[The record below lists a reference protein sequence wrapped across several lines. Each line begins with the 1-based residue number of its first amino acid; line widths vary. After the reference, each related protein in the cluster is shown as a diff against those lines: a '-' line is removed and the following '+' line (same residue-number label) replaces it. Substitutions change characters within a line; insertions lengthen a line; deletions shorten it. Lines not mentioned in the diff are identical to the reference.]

1 MHQGLDGTH
10 RQRGDTSHRS
20 PDPLGAEPPPVAR
33 LANGDGGA
41 ETQRAVKS
49 PAAPR
54 QLVLGRGGVTAA
66 DTRPRRGFWR

>member
-20 PDPLGAEPPPVAR
+20 PDPPGAEPPPAAAR

-41 ETQRAVKS
+41 ETQRPVKS
-49 PAAPR
+49 SKPV
-54 QLVLGRGGVTAA
+54 QYQTVA
-66 DTRPRRGFWR
+66 DEGKGAIVY